1 MIEVRMKRLRL
12 VDKMICIQ
20 ISERDLAQRLDFFRE
35 QRDFFIYTDDVTVI
49 DVHDTQSEELLI
61 WTFFSDFARM
71 LQLAVVAQLSLVA
84 DFLDLRNDQSLIL
97 NDDNDEA

>member
-1 MIEVRMKRLRL
+1 VRRLRL

-20 ISERDLAQRLDFFRE
+20 ISERNLAQKLNFFCR

-49 DVHDTQSEELLI
+49 DVHDMQSEELLI
-61 WTFFSDFARM
+61 WAFFSDFAWM

-84 DFLDLRNDQSLIL
+84 DFLDFKNDQNLIL
-97 NDDNDEA
+97 NDDNDET